1 VTTAEFEDLRRRAFG
16 IAYRMLGSV
25 SEAEDVV
32 QEALLRM
39 HRAQEQ
45 GEEIRSPR
53 AYISTL
59 VTRLA
64 IDELRS
70 ARARRETYVG
80 EWLPEP
86 IVGPAPDDPAAEA
99 ELADSLSMAFLQMLE
114 RLTPE
119 QRAAFLLHDVFGYS
133 FDEVARVLER
143 NEASVRK
150 LASRARSRV
159 TEGAP
164 RYEVEREEQ
173 QRLAERFLAA
183 ARRGEVK
190 ELEAMLTED
199 VELHGDGGGEAPA
212 LARPLFGRSRVARTL
227 TAWLGL
233 VQDAPGIE
241 IEITTVN
248 GHAGAITRDENGAV
262 ISVLSLDVADGRIQA
277 IRSIVNPRK
286 LAHLGPSANLADVL
300 ARVRE
305 VRARMHEARRRERAR
320 KPE

>member
-1 VTTAEFEDLRRRAFG
+1 
-16 IAYRMLGSV
+16 M
-25 SEAEDVV
+25 
-32 QEALLRM
+32 
-39 HRAQEQ
+39 
-45 GEEIRSPR
+45 
-53 AYISTL
+53 
-59 VTRLA
+59 
-64 IDELRS
+64 
-70 ARARRETYVG
+70 G

-143 NEASVRK
+143 SEASARK
-150 LASRARSRV
+150 LASRARTRV

-190 ELEAMLTED
+190 ELEALLTED

-212 LARPLFGRSRVARTL
+212 LARPLFGRTRVARTL
-227 TAWLGL
+227 LSWLSL
-233 VQDAPGIE
+233 VDETPGIE
-241 IEITTVN
+241 IEVETVN
-248 GHAGAITRDENGAV
+248 GHAGAIARDENGAV
-262 ISVLSLDVADGRIQA
+262 ISVISFDIADGRIQA

-286 LAHLGPSANLADVL
+286 LTHLGPSVNLADVL

-305 VRARMHEARRRERAR
+305 ARVRKHAARRARR
-320 KPE
+320 K